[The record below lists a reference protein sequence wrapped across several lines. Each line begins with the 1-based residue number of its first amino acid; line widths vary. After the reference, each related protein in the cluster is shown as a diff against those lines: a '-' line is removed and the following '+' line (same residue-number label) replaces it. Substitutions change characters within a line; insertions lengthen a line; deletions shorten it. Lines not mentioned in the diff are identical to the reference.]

1 MTRATKY
8 VYGVAF
14 ILIVST
20 MFGFFLT
27 RTYST
32 EVPKGFAYGD
42 PKSQTVISASGTYT
56 DKEYGFPATYREV
69 ESFHPS
75 NGSFASSSFERHN
88 RKSFF
93 IVVNIVFWTCLL
105 TVLFWPFVLLVG
117 KARKRNGVTVTEE
130 RKPSQVKKP

>member
-1 MTRATKY
+1 MTRAAKY

-20 MFGFFLT
+20 LFGFFLT

-32 EVPKGFAYGD
+32 EVLKGFAYGD
-42 PKSQTVISASGTYT
+42 PKSQTVISTSGTYT

-75 NGSFASSSFERHN
+75 NGSFVSSSFERHN
-88 RKSFF
+88 RKTFF
-93 IVVNIVFWTCLL
+93 IVVNIVFWACLL
-105 TVLFWPFVLLVG
+105 TVLFWPFVMLAE
-117 KARKRNGVTVTEE
+117 KAKKRNEVKVTEE
-130 RKPSQVKKP
+130 KKPTQVKKV